1 MRSKQLH
8 CFSFRSLFTGL
19 SVCLFY
25 LFVCCSQILYAA
37 EYPQRIISLGPINT
51 ENVFLLGAGDRLVG
65 NTRYCVRPE
74 AAKDKEKVG
83 SLLQAQMEKII
94 GLQPDLVLA
103 TNLTRPEQIKQL
115 RALGIRVVH
124 FTQPSSFEETCQFML
139 QLGTILGLAEEAD
152 RIVKIAKAKV
162 RAVQEAIADLPP
174 EKVFLQL
181 GTNPLHGAAP
191 NTFTSDFIELA
202 GGTNI
207 LSGQRKGKT
216 SVEKVIAE
224 NPETII
230 VAIMGSELGIAAQEK
245 EKWMNIP
252 VLKAAQTGRVHVVN
266 PNLVCSPSPVT
277 FAEALQDIALLIHP
291 ELSTIT
297 TP

>member
-1 MRSKQLH
+1 MKILLSIL
-8 CFSFRSLFTGL
+8 SFLLLTNQNL
-19 SVCLFY
+19 T
-25 LFVCCSQILYAA
+25 AT
-37 EYPQRIISLGPINT
+37 EYPQRIVSLGPINT
-51 ENVFLLGAGDRLVG
+51 ENVFLLGAGDRLVA

-83 SLLQAQMEKII
+83 SLLQAQVEKII

-124 FTQPSSFEETCQFML
+124 FTQPSSFEETCVFML
-139 QLGTILGLAEEAD
+139 ELGEILGLEKEAAH
-152 RIVKIAKAKV
+152 IVQKAKAKV
-162 RAVQEAIADLPP
+162 AEVQQAIADLPHQ
-174 EKVFLQL
+174 KVFLQL

-207 LSGQRKGKT
+207 LAGQKKGKT

-230 VAIMGSELGIAAQEK
+230 VAIMGSELGIATQEK
-245 EKWMNIP
+245 EKWMQIP
-252 VLKAAQTGRVHVVN
+252 VLKAAQSGRIHIVN

-277 FAEALQDIALLIHP
+277 FAEALRDIAVLIHP
-291 ELSTIT
+291 QLSVNKAL
-297 TP
+297 